1 MRDWDLH
8 VELAAGRGP
17 LFLRLAHGIAE
28 AIREGRL
35 RPRASLP
42 GSRTLARAL
51 RVHRNTVLAAYREL
65 EREGWIATEPTHGTF
80 VAHDLPPRPSARTS
94 ASAGAPQK
102 VGFELPP
109 ASTWPR
115 APGDLADAVP
125 RGVLQLLGG
134 LPDPRLAPA
143 AELAR
148 ALRRALR
155 RPEHLGYGDPRG
167 HRRLRDALSGMLS
180 ATRGISHGADG
191 LLVTRG
197 AQMAIAAAARA
208 LLAPDDLVAVE
219 ALGYRPA
226 WEALRSTGARL
237 VPVPVDGSGLDVER
251 LAAIHARQRVRAI
264 YLTPHHH
271 YPTTVALSPARRMA
285 LLDFA
290 ARERLVVIEDDYD
303 NEFHYEGRP
312 LLPLAS
318 LDRAGVVVYVGT
330 LSKILAPALR
340 LGFAAAP
347 QPVLERLV
355 SERVRLDRQ
364 GDQVLEVAVAELIE
378 DGELQRSVWRA
389 RRAYQAR
396 RQALVSALRDRLGG
410 ALTFSPPPGGMALW
424 CSVAAGIDADAWAAA
439 ALAQGVAV
447 QPGSAFTFDG
457 RPTSHLRLGFA
468 RHDEDELREAVAR
481 LAAALEP
488 RSPSRPST
496 SRARR
501 RTASRGAAAP
511 LRSTVR

>member
-1 MRDWDLH
+1 VRRWDLH

-28 AIREGRL
+28 AIRDGRL
-35 RPRASLP
+35 RPGAALP
-42 GSRTLARAL
+42 GSRTLAGAL
-51 RVHRNTVLAAYREL
+51 RLHRNTVLAAFREL
-65 EREGWIATEPTHGTF
+65 EREGWISTEPAQGTF
-80 VAHDLPPRPSARTS
+80 VAHDLPQRTPARTS
-94 ASAGAPQK
+94 SAAGAPQE
-102 VGFELPP
+102 VGFDLPP
-109 ASTWPR
+109 APTWPR

-125 RGVLQLLGG
+125 RGVLQLIGG
-134 LPDPRLAPA
+134 LPDPRLAPT

-167 HRRLRDALSGMLS
+167 HRRLRDALSGMLA
-180 ATRGISHGADG
+180 ATRGMRHGADG

-197 AQMAIAAAARA
+197 AQMAVAATARA
-208 LLAPDDLVAVE
+208 LLAPGDLVAVE
-219 ALGYRPA
+219 DLGYRPA

-285 LLDFA
+285 LLDLA
-290 ARERLVVIEDDYD
+290 ARGRLVVIEDDYD

-318 LDRAGVVVYVGT
+318 LDHAGVVVHVGT

-340 LGFAAAP
+340 LGFVAAP

-389 RRAYQAR
+389 RRAYEAR
-396 RQALVSALRDRLGG
+396 REVLVSALRDRLGG

-424 CSVAAGIDADAWAAA
+424 CRVALDVDADAWAAA
-439 ALAQGVAV
+439 ALARGVAV

-457 RPTSHLRLGFA
+457 RSAPHLRLGFA
-468 RHDEDELREAVAR
+468 RHDEDELREAVTR

-488 RSPSRPST
+488 RSPRRPST
-496 SRARR
+496 SRAPATKKAARR
-501 RTASRGAAAP
+501 GRR
-511 LRSTVR
+511 

>member
-1 MRDWDLH
+1 VRDWDLH

-226 WEALRSTGARL
+226 WEALRSAGARL
-237 VPVPVDGSGLDVER
+237 VPVPVDSSGLDVGR
-251 LAAIHARQRVRAI
+251 LVAIHARQRVRAV